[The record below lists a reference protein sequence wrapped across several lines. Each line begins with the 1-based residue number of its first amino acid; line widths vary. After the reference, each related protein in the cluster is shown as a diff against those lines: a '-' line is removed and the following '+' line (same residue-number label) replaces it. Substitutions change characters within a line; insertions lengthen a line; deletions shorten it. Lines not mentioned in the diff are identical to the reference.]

1 MCGLTLRKL
10 LRRDNAA
17 RTHLIRG
24 SVDRH
29 RTTPTAITT
38 TSAIMAAFVTPSTPA
53 DICTIT
59 SLSVAAMFIAT
70 LLLGTLLTRICR
82 LQTLLCL
89 F

>member
-1 MCGLTLRKL
+1 
-10 LRRDNAA
+10 
-17 RTHLIRG
+17 
-24 SVDRH
+24 
-29 RTTPTAITT
+29 
-38 TSAIMAAFVTPSTPA
+38 MAAFVTPSTPA

>member
-24 SVDRH
+24 SVDRR

-38 TSAIMAAFVTPSTPA
+38 ASAIMAAFVTPSTPA

-82 LQTLLCL
+82 QQTLLCL